1 MHPDYRSFALAP
13 VVSAVG
19 LRKVFG
25 ATPVLGNITFD
36 LGRGECLV
44 LLGPNGAGKTTLL
57 KILATL
63 IRPSGGSAWV
73 AGADLRREPE
83 RVRAAVGLLAH
94 GSYLYEDLTARE
106 NLRFWTTL
114 SGARG
119 DPLRL
124 DAALAAVELDHAGE
138 SRVRDFSTGMR
149 RRLALARLSL
159 GDPQILLLDEPFDG
173 LDQQG
178 KKWLDEFLLS
188 FKGRGGGILLATHSF
203 GRGLGIAD
211 RVAILAGGRIAL
223 DYPRASID
231 LEELH
236 RLYAVHT
243 EDISDAR

>member
-1 MHPDYRSFALAP
+1 MRTDGSPAKFAGPLATTT
-13 VVSAVG
+13 G
-19 LRKVFG
+19 LRKAFG
-25 ATPVLGNITFD
+25 ATPVLGNITFE

-57 KILATL
+57 KIFATL
-63 IRPSGGSAWV
+63 IRPSGGSARV
-73 AGADLRREPE
+73 AGVDLLREPE
-83 RVRAAVGLLAH
+83 RVRAVIGLLAH

-106 NLRFWTTL
+106 NLRFWTGL

-124 DAALAAVELDHAGE
+124 QAALASVELDHAAE
-138 SRVRDFSTGMR
+138 SRVRDFSIGMR

-159 GDPQILLLDEPFDG
+159 GDPQLLLLDEPFDG
-173 LDQQG
+173 LDQHG

-223 DYPRASID
+223 DRPRASID

-243 EDISDAR
+243 EDAG